1 MRRVELMFLGQYE
14 HTIDEK
20 GRMTI
25 PVRYREQIQNG
36 AYITLGLDKNLIV
49 LTAQIF
55 DQLYE
60 SVNKMSMTNNDA
72 RLLKRVF
79 FSKAH
84 RLEIDKAGRILIPQY
99 LRENASIDSSAIVVG
114 VGDRFEIWSPELWSE
129 QDEQIMDSEV
139 NSKRFAALDIS
150 I

>member
-1 MRRVELMFLGQYE
+1 MFLGQYE